1 MLYPRMF
8 WPWEIIER
16 DHEIQNPLTP
26 AKIRLLG
33 DYLRLTSGSRLL
45 DIACGKCGP
54 AAILAE
60 TYGCRIL
67 GIEKNPGFADEAR
80 ARLAARGLD
89 ALVEVQTTD
98 ASAVHLEPRSFDA
111 ALCLGASFVWGT
123 MVEAA
128 PALYDAVRPA
138 GFAAI
143 GEPFWHEWPRP
154 RCQARGLRRPGRDR
168 PPLRAGR
175 LRAHGDHR
183 LLSGRVGSLRE
194 PPLAGNRGVARRAS
208 GPRGRR
214 RHAGAARALSPR
226 VPDGEPRAHG
236 LGDLRRPQELRP
248 ATAPDPRSGGLRST
262 AVCVMTRLIE
272 SNRVVRHATSARE

>member
-1 MLYPRMF
+1 MF

-33 DYLRLTSGSRLL
+33 DYLRLTNGSRLL

-98 ASAVHLEPRSFDA
+98 ASAVQLEPRSFDA

-143 GEPFWHEWPRP
+143 GEPFWHEWPP
-154 RCQARGLRRPGRDR
+154 PPGVRHEGYVD
-168 PPLRAGR
+168 LAGTAGR
-175 LRAHGDHR
+175 FEQAGFALTGIIASSQDNWDHYESLHWRAIEEWLAEHPGHEGAEDM
-183 LLSGRVGSLRE
+183 RE
-194 PPLAGNRGVARRAS
+194 RHERYRREYLTVN
-208 GPRGRR
+208 
-214 RHAGAARALSPR
+214 RALMGWAIFVGRKS
-226 VPDGEPRAHG
+226 
-236 LGDLRRPQELRP
+236 
-248 ATAPDPRSGGLRST
+248 
-262 AVCVMTRLIE
+262 
-272 SNRVVRHATSARE
+272 